1 MISLIA
7 DNSFSPSLQTQ
18 DSIVSEPLITVEA
31 AAAKTGYN
39 LQYLRRLL
47 RSGKLQG
54 VKIGQ
59 VWLIKINSL
68 ENYLSQNEDRRD
80 RRCGPRT
87 NWIQS

>member
-18 DSIVSEPLITVEA
+18 DNIVAEPLITVEA

-47 RSGKLQG
+47 RAGKLQG

-59 VWLIKINSL
+59 VWLIKISSL
-68 ENYLSQNEDRRD
+68 ENYLSQNDVRGD
-80 RRCGPRT
+80 HRCGPRT
-87 NWIQS
+87 NCIQS

>member
-7 DNSFSPSLQTQ
+7 DNSYSPSLQTQ
-18 DSIVSEPLITVEA
+18 DSIVAEPLITVEA

-47 RSGKLQG
+47 RAGKLQG

-59 VWLIKINSL
+59 VWLIKISSL
-68 ENYLSQNEDRRD
+68 ENYLSQNKVSRD
-80 RRCGPRT
+80 HRCGPRT
-87 NWIQS
+87 NCIQS

>member
-18 DSIVSEPLITVEA
+18 DNIVAEPLITVEA

-47 RSGKLQG
+47 RAGKLQG

-68 ENYLSQNEDRRD
+68 ENYLSQNDFRGD
-80 RRCGPRT
+80 HRCGPRT
-87 NWIQS
+87 NCIQS

>member
-18 DSIVSEPLITVEA
+18 DSIVAEPLITVEA

-47 RSGKLQG
+47 RAGKLQG

-68 ENYLSQNEDRRD
+68 ENYLSQNEVRRD

-87 NWIQS
+87 NCIQL